1 LLTNAAVVDD
11 AMRFAGESK
20 DKLKLIKQ
28 KDNQESN
35 EADYDEKD
43 SDRRGKEELEQGTGE
58 SSQAQ
63 AINQVFLLPMPNKL
77 LHCIARCIAV

>member
-1 LLTNAAVVDD
+1 MLTNTTVVDD
-11 AMRFAGESK
+11 AMRFARESK

-35 EADYDEKD
+35 EAGYDEKD

-58 SSQAQ
+58 SSQRQ
-63 AINQVFLLPMPNKL
+63 TINHVF
-77 LHCIARCIAV
+77 

>member
-1 LLTNAAVVDD
+1 MSLAKECIINKLDLLTNTTVVDD
-11 AMRFAGESK
+11 AMRFARESK

-35 EADYDEKD
+35 EVGYDEKD

-58 SSQAQ
+58 SSQRQ
-63 AINQVFLLPMPNKL
+63 TINHVF
-77 LHCIARCIAV
+77 